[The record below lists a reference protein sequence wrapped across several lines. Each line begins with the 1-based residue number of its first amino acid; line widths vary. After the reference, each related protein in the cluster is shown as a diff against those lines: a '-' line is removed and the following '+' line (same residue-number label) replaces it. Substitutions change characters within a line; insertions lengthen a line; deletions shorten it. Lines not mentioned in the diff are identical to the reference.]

1 MKLLSKKIVLP
12 LAAVA
17 LVAAGGLTAAAASAD
32 SSGNNPQGSIVQKI
46 ADTFHL
52 DKSKV
57 QAVFDENRTERQ
69 ANQETKYED
78 RLTQAVTDG
87 QLTASQKDA
96 ILTEHNKLASELN
109 AANAKTGAERRTAM
123 NAIRTEAQGWAKSNN
138 INAKW
143 LLGARPLR
151 GMGHGLMMR
160 HDNDADDSGIPVPTA
175 SPSVSPSPSA

>member
-17 LVAAGGLTAAAASAD
+17 IVAAGGLTAAAVSAD

-57 QAVFDENRTERQ
+57 QAVFDQNRTERQ

-78 RLTQAVTDG
+78 RLTQAVTSG

-96 ILTEHNKLASELN
+96 ILTEHNKLKSKLDE
-109 AANAKTGAERRTAM
+109 ANAKTGTERRTAM
-123 NAIRTEAQGWAKSNN
+123 NAIRTEAQDWAKSNN
-138 INAKW
+138 IDAKW
-143 LLGARPLR
+143 LLGPRPLR
-151 GMGHGLMMR
+151 GIGHGMMR
-160 HDNDADDSGIPVPTA
+160 HDNDADDGGVTAPTA